1 MCSDRIAEVVARELA
16 ADPAVEDRVGEC
28 VLAALTEVDGD
39 QGAAQAGDTGVFLRA
54 ITVHGFRGIG
64 PTATLRLNPGPGL
77 TLVVGRNG
85 SGKSSFAEAAE
96 FALTGGNRRWDGRS
110 TAWREGWRNLHEPD
124 LARIEVDLLTAG
136 EEPDRTIA
144 TYWAPGADLSA
155 ARWTERRGTGAP
167 APIDPRTRRQRLD
180 LYRPFLSYSELGAL
194 VDGKPSDLFDALHRL
209 LGLDELAAAAE
220 RIRLRKLELERAVKD
235 SRQSRTDLL
244 AELAD
249 VDDDRARRVAALLD
263 TPEPDLDAIAAAV
276 AGSVLGVD
284 GPDGLR
290 AILRLTLPDPS
301 EVAVAADRLA
311 EAATDLTRRATTD
324 AEADLRVLELL
335 TRARDHVTA
344 SGTCPCPVCG
354 SGTLDPDWLTAADTE
369 ITHRSTQLAAFR
381 AARTEF
387 DAAQVAARALFTP
400 IPAELAEPNPVA
412 TQLVAAAEASPH
424 DAAVAIGEAAG
435 SDAAAVV
442 PGGAVAV
449 VRGGAAVVPP
459 GDTAAVPPGDTA
471 AVVPGDAAAVVRGG
485 AAVVVPGDAAVMERG
500 DAAAAAAG
508 DVAVVMAG
516 EAHGATGLPKNVDTI
531 PGAGPVGRAEIGGG
545 AVGLVAE
552 GGGAYCAASVPAD
565 RGTASSGPAVP
576 DSVRD
581 VIRGD
586 HEMPGRGEG
595 NVGLRTR
602 LATVRRCWAV
612 WAELG
617 GVDGPAVREGDLG
630 PGARPAS
637 GDVVAVQI
645 RETYARLSTELAALQ
660 RDTRIELDRLDTVW
674 SPLVPRILAWL
685 DPARAVSADAEELR
699 VVKRAADWLKSAT
712 ATIRGERM
720 RPLESTARWV
730 WSTLR
735 QQSNVELGAIRLQGS
750 AGTARR
756 VLLDVTVDEVD
767 GAALG
772 VMSQGELHALGL
784 SLFLPRATV
793 AHSPFRFVMIDDPVQ
808 AMDPAKVDGLA
819 RVLAEV
825 AATRQVVVF
834 THDERLAEAVRRMQ
848 LDATVLEV
856 QRRER
861 SLVEV
866 RVTGDPVRRYLDDAR
881 SLVRTPQLP
890 PAIADELVAT
900 CCRSAIEAAG
910 LAKARYEL
918 LARGLDHAEVERRV
932 RNAHTTRAML
942 TLAIMGPR
950 ARVDDLNKH
959 LTTVGGRW
967 LVGVLRDATA
977 GAHVPIDRPMR
988 ELISD
993 TERFITWLREHEPA
1007 TVRT

>member
-1 MCSDRIAEVVARELA
+1 MCSDRIAQVVARELD
-16 ADPAVEDRVGEC
+16 ADPVVERQVADC
-28 VLAALTEVDGD
+28 VLAALAATDGD
-39 QGAAQAGDTGVFLRA
+39 PSAPEAGDTGVFLRA

-136 EEPDRTIA
+136 EDSELTIA
-144 TYWAPGADLSA
+144 THWAPGSELGEAH
-155 ARWTERRGTGAP
+155 WTERRGPAAP
-167 APIDPRTRRQRLD
+167 VSIDPGSRRQRLD

-220 RIRLRKLELERAVKD
+220 HIRLRKLELERAVKD

-244 AELAD
+244 AELAAA
-249 VDDDRARRVAALLD
+249 DDDRARRVADLLRA
-263 TPEPDLDAIAAAV
+263 PEPDLDAVAAAV
-276 AGSVLGVD
+276 ADSALGAD

-290 AILRLTLPDPS
+290 AILRLSLPDP
-301 EVAVAADRLA
+301 AQVAAAVDRLA
-311 EAATDLTRRATTD
+311 EASTALARHATAD
-324 AEADLRVLELL
+324 AEADLRVLDLL

-344 SGTCPCPVCG
+344 GGACPCPVCG
-354 SGTLDPDWLTAADTE
+354 RGDLDTDWLAAADTE
-369 ITHRSTQLAAFR
+369 IGERSAQLAALR
-381 AARTEF
+381 AARAEF
-387 DAAQVAARALFTP
+387 DAALAQARALTSRV
-400 IPAELAEPNPVA
+400 PAELGPEPSPPTEPGVGRPSAVDPAPVTVSASADGNPDDNEPLGAPTETVDRRDESTGPPPTGRPLSPSDTA
-412 TQLVAAAEASPH
+412 PGAVDPGALRRQLAAVRARWAAWSALGEVDH
-424 DAAVAIGEAAG
+424 DAGLA
-435 SDAAAVV
+435 
-442 PGGAVAV
+442 
-449 VRGGAAVVPP
+449 
-459 GDTAAVPPGDTA
+459 
-471 AVVPGDAAAVVRGG
+471 
-485 AAVVVPGDAAVMERG
+485 ER
-500 DAAAAAAG
+500 
-508 DVAVVMAG
+508 
-516 EAHGATGLPKNVDTI
+516 
-531 PGAGPVGRAEIGGG
+531 
-545 AVGLVAE
+545 
-552 GGGAYCAASVPAD
+552 
-565 RGTASSGPAVP
+565 
-576 DSVRD
+576 
-581 VIRGD
+581 
-586 HEMPGRGEG
+586 
-595 NVGLRTR
+595 LRTAY
-602 LATVRRCWAV
+602 LALA
-612 WAELG
+612 A
-617 GVDGPAVREGDLG
+617 D
-630 PGARPAS
+630 
-637 GDVVAVQI
+637 
-645 RETYARLSTELAALQ
+645 LAALQ
-660 RDTRIELDRLDTVW
+660 RDTRADLDRLDAVW

-685 DPARAVSADAEELR
+685 DPARAVSADAAELR
-699 VVKRAADWLKSAT
+699 VVKKAADWLKSAT

-819 RVLAEV
+819 MVLAEV
-825 AATRQVVVF
+825 ATTRQVVVF

-861 SLVEV
+861 SVVEV

-910 LAKARYEL
+910 LAKARHEL
-918 LARGLDHAEVERRV
+918 LAAGLDHAEVERRV

-942 TLAIMGPR
+942 TLALMGPR

-959 LTTVGGRW
+959 LSAVGGRW

-993 TERFITWLREHEPA
+993 TERFIAWLRAHEPTA
-1007 TVRT
+1007 VRV

>member
-16 ADPAVEDRVGEC
+16 ADPAVEARVAEC
-28 VLAALTEVDGD
+28 VLAALSEADD
-39 QGAAQAGDTGVFLRA
+39 DRAAPDSGDTGVFLRS

-64 PTATLRLNPGPGL
+64 PTATLGLNPGPGL

-124 LARIEVDLLTAG
+124 LARIEVELLTAG
-136 EEPDRTIA
+136 ANTELTVA
-144 TYWAPGADLSA
+144 THWAPGSELGEAH
-155 ARWTERRGTGAP
+155 WTERRGSAQP
-167 APIDPRTRRQRLD
+167 VPVDPRSRRQRLD

-220 RIRLRKLELERAVKD
+220 HIRLRKLELERAVRD

-249 VDDDRARRVAALLD
+249 VDDDRARRVADLLRV
-263 TPEPDLDAIAAAV
+263 PEPDLDAVAAAV

-290 AILRLTLPDPS
+290 AILRLTLPD
-301 EVAVAADRLA
+301 AAQVAATVDRLA
-311 EAATDLTRRATTD
+311 DAAADLSRHATAD
-324 AEADLRVLELL
+324 AESDLRVLELL
-335 TRARDHVTA
+335 TRAREHVTV
-344 SGTCPCPVCG
+344 SETCPCPVCG
-354 SGTLDPDWLTAADTE
+354 RGDLDAAWLTAADAE
-369 ITHRSTQLAAFR
+369 IAQRSAHLAALR
-381 AARTEF
+381 SARTEF
-387 DAAQVAARALFTP
+387 DAALTVTRSLTSRMPIELAANSSAAHLHTAAP
-400 IPAELAEPNPVA
+400 EGGAELGG
-412 TQLVAAAEASPH
+412 ASILGPRL
-424 DAAVAIGEAAG
+424 AAV
-435 SDAAAVV
+435 
-442 PGGAVAV
+442 
-449 VRGGAAVVPP
+449 R
-459 GDTAAVPPGDTA
+459 
-471 AVVPGDAAAVVRGG
+471 
-485 AAVVVPGDAAVMERG
+485 
-500 DAAAAAAG
+500 
-508 DVAVVMAG
+508 
-516 EAHGATGLPKNVDTI
+516 
-531 PGAGPVGRAEIGGG
+531 
-545 AVGLVAE
+545 
-552 GGGAYCAASVPAD
+552 
-565 RGTASSGPAVP
+565 
-576 DSVRD
+576 
-581 VIRGD
+581 
-586 HEMPGRGEG
+586 
-595 NVGLRTR
+595 R
-602 LATVRRCWAV
+602 LWSL

-617 GVDGPAVREGDLG
+617 ESDHDDGLPARVRATHTDLS
-630 PGARPAS
+630 A
-637 GDVVAVQI
+637 
-645 RETYARLSTELAALQ
+645 ELAALHS
-660 RDTRIELDRLDTVW
+660 DTRTELERLDSVW

-685 DPARAVSADAEELR
+685 DPARAVSADAAELR
-699 VVKRAADWLKSAT
+699 VVKKAADWLKSAT

-784 SLFLPRATV
+784 SLFLPRATM

-825 AATRQVVVF
+825 AITRQVVVF

-861 SLVEV
+861 SIVEV

-881 SLVRTPQLP
+881 SLLRTPQLP

-910 LAKARYEL
+910 LAKARHEL
-918 LARGLDHAEVERRV
+918 LATGLDHAEVERRV
-932 RNAHTTRAML
+932 RNAHTTRAMI
-942 TLAIMGPR
+942 TLAIMGTG

-959 LTTVGGRW
+959 LSAVGGRW

-993 TERFITWLREHEPA
+993 TERFIAWLRAHDPA
-1007 TVRT
+1007 AVRS

>member
-16 ADPAVEDRVGEC
+16 ADPAVEDRVAEC
-28 VLAALTEVDGD
+28 VLAALTELDGE
-39 QGAAQAGDTGVFLRA
+39 QPAGEAGDTGVFLRA

-136 EEPDRTIA
+136 DEPDRTIA
-144 TYWAPGADLSA
+144 TYWAPGTDLSD
-155 ARWTERRGTGAP
+155 ARWTERRGEAAP
-167 APIDPRTRRQRLD
+167 RPIDPRARRRHLE

-209 LGLDELAAAAE
+209 LGLDDLAAAAE

-235 SRQSRTDLL
+235 SRQSRADLL
-244 AELAD
+244 AELAE
-249 VDDDRARRVAALLD
+249 VDDDRARRVAELLRAPD
-263 TPEPDLDAIAAAV
+263 PDLDAVAAEVSGPA
-276 AGSVLGVD
+276 LGAD
-284 GPDGLR
+284 ELR
-290 AILRLTLPDPS
+290 ALLRPTLPDP
-301 EVAVAADRLA
+301 ALVAATTDRLA
-311 EAATDLTRRATTD
+311 EAGADLARHATTD
-324 AEADLRVLELL
+324 AEADLRVLDLL
-335 TRARDHVTA
+335 TRARAHATA
-344 SGTCPCPVCG
+344 TGTCPCPVCG
-354 SGTLDPDWLTAADTE
+354 RGDLDTAWLTAADAE
-369 ITHRSTQLAAFR
+369 IAHRREQLTALR
-381 AARTEF
+381 AARAEF
-387 DAAQVAARALFTP
+387 DTALTATRALPTP
-400 IPAELAEPNPVA
+400 VPPELAITAPTTDHA
-412 TQLVAAAEASPH
+412 
-424 DAAVAIGEAAG
+424 D
-435 SDAAAVV
+435 
-442 PGGAVAV
+442 V
-449 VRGGAAVVPP
+449 VRRRWAAWAALATADP
-459 GDTAAVPPGDTA
+459 GDDFA
-471 AVVPGDAAAVVRGG
+471 
-485 AAVVVPGDAAVMERG
+485 ER
-500 DAAAAAAG
+500 
-508 DVAVVMAG
+508 
-516 EAHGATGLPKNVDTI
+516 
-531 PGAGPVGRAEIGGG
+531 
-545 AVGLVAE
+545 
-552 GGGAYCAASVPAD
+552 
-565 RGTASSGPAVP
+565 
-576 DSVRD
+576 VRD
-581 VIRGD
+581 
-586 HEMPGRGEG
+586 
-595 NVGLRTR
+595 TFTA
-602 LATVRRCWAV
+602 LAA
-612 WAELG
+612 
-617 GVDGPAVREGDLG
+617 
-630 PGARPAS
+630 
-637 GDVVAVQI
+637 
-645 RETYARLSTELAALQ
+645 ELAALHEQ
-660 RDTRIELDRLDTVW
+660 ARGELERLDAVW

-685 DPARAVSADAEELR
+685 DPARAVSADAGELR
-699 VVKRAADWLKSAT
+699 VVKKAAEWLKSAT

-825 AATRQVVVF
+825 AVARQVVVF

-856 QRRER
+856 QRRDR

-910 LAKARYEL
+910 LAKARHEL

-932 RNAHTTRAML
+932 RNAHTTRAMI
-942 TLAIMGPR
+942 TLAIMGPG

-959 LTTVGGRW
+959 LSAVGGRW

-993 TERFITWLREHEPA
+993 TERFITWLRAHEP
-1007 TVRT
+1007 TLTRS

>member
-16 ADPAVEDRVGEC
+16 ADPAVEARVAEC
-28 VLAALTEVDGD
+28 VLAALSEADD
-39 QGAAQAGDTGVFLRA
+39 DRAAPESGDTGVFLRS

-64 PTATLRLNPGPGL
+64 PTATLGLNPGPGL

-124 LARIEVDLLTAG
+124 LARIEVELLTAG
-136 EEPDRTIA
+136 ANTELTVA
-144 TYWAPGADLSA
+144 THWAPGSELGEAH
-155 ARWTERRGTGAP
+155 WTEQRGSARP
-167 APIDPRTRRQRLD
+167 VPVDPRSRRQRLD

-220 RIRLRKLELERAVKD
+220 HIRLRKLELERAVRD

-244 AELAD
+244 AELAE
-249 VDDDRARRVAALLD
+249 VDDDRARGVADLLRA
-263 TPEPDLDAIAAAV
+263 PEPDLDAVAAAV
-276 AGSVLGVD
+276 AGSVLGVY

-290 AILRLTLPDPS
+290 AILRLALPD
-301 EVAVAADRLA
+301 AAQVAATVDRLA
-311 EAATDLTRRATTD
+311 DAAADLSRHATTD
-324 AEADLRVLELL
+324 AESDLRVLELL
-335 TRARDHVTA
+335 TRAREHVTA
-344 SGTCPCPVCG
+344 SETCPCPVCG
-354 SGTLDPDWLTAADTE
+354 RGDLDAAWLTAADAE
-369 ITHRSTQLAAFR
+369 ITQRSAHLAALRSAR
-381 AARTEF
+381 AEF
-387 DAAQVAARALFTP
+387 DAALTAARSLTSRV
-400 IPAELAEPNPVA
+400 PAELGANSMAV
-412 TQLVAAAEASPH
+412 QVDASVSAGRTPAPGASLLGARL
-424 DAAVAIGEAAG
+424 AAV
-435 SDAAAVV
+435 
-442 PGGAVAV
+442 
-449 VRGGAAVVPP
+449 R
-459 GDTAAVPPGDTA
+459 
-471 AVVPGDAAAVVRGG
+471 
-485 AAVVVPGDAAVMERG
+485 
-500 DAAAAAAG
+500 
-508 DVAVVMAG
+508 
-516 EAHGATGLPKNVDTI
+516 
-531 PGAGPVGRAEIGGG
+531 
-545 AVGLVAE
+545 
-552 GGGAYCAASVPAD
+552 
-565 RGTASSGPAVP
+565 
-576 DSVRD
+576 
-581 VIRGD
+581 
-586 HEMPGRGEG
+586 
-595 NVGLRTR
+595 R
-602 LATVRRCWAV
+602 LWSL

-617 GVDGPAVREGDLG
+617 EADFDDGFAAGFRATHADLS
-630 PGARPAS
+630 A
-637 GDVVAVQI
+637 
-645 RETYARLSTELAALQ
+645 ELAALH
-660 RDTRIELDRLDTVW
+660 RDTRTELERLDSVW

-685 DPARAVSADAEELR
+685 DPARAVSADAAELR
-699 VVKRAADWLKSAT
+699 VVKKAADWLKSAT

-784 SLFLPRATV
+784 SLFLPRATM

-825 AATRQVVVF
+825 AITRQVVVF

-861 SLVEV
+861 SIVEV

-881 SLVRTPQLP
+881 SLLRTPQLP

-910 LAKARYEL
+910 LAKARHEL
-918 LARGLDHAEVERRV
+918 LATGLDHAEVERRV
-932 RNAHTTRAML
+932 RNAHTTRAMI
-942 TLAIMGPR
+942 TLAIMGPG

-959 LTTVGGRW
+959 LSAVGGRW

-993 TERFITWLREHEPA
+993 TERFIVWLRAHEPA
-1007 TVRT
+1007 AVRS

>member
-16 ADPAVEDRVGEC
+16 ADPAVEDRVAEC
-28 VLAALTEVDGD
+28 VLAALTERD
-39 QGAAQAGDTGVFLRA
+39 GAAHPAEAGDTGVFLRA

-136 EEPDRTIA
+136 DEPDRTIA
-144 TYWAPGADLSA
+144 TYWAPGSDLSE
-155 ARWTERRGTGAP
+155 ARWTERRGEAAP
-167 APIDPRTRRQRLD
+167 VPIDPRGRRRHLE

-209 LGLDELAAAAE
+209 LGLDDLAAAAE

-244 AELAD
+244 ADLAE
-249 VDDDRARRVAALLD
+249 VDDDRARRVAELLRA
-263 TPEPDLDAIAAAV
+263 PEADLDAVAAEV
-276 AGSVLGVD
+276 SGSALGAD
-284 GPDGLR
+284 ELR
-290 AILRLTLPDPS
+290 ALLRLTLPDP
-301 EVAVAADRLA
+301 ALVAAATDRLA
-311 EAATDLTRRATTD
+311 EATADLARHATTD
-324 AEADLRVLELL
+324 AEADLRVLDLL
-335 TRARDHVTA
+335 TRARDHATA
-344 SGTCPCPVCG
+344 SGACPCPVCG
-354 SGTLDPDWLTAADTE
+354 RGDLDTAWLTAVDDE
-369 ITHRSTQLAAFR
+369 ITHRGRELTALR

-387 DAAQVAARALFTP
+387 DDALTAVRVHPTPVPLELTVAETTADRAVAPREPVSAAASSAMVPGPSHRDESTATGALEARAEVVRRRWSAWAALAAADPGDDLAAR
-400 IPAELAEPNPVA
+400 
-412 TQLVAAAEASPH
+412 
-424 DAAVAIGEAAG
+424 
-435 SDAAAVV
+435 
-442 PGGAVAV
+442 
-449 VRGGAAVVPP
+449 
-459 GDTAAVPPGDTA
+459 
-471 AVVPGDAAAVVRGG
+471 
-485 AAVVVPGDAAVMERG
+485 
-500 DAAAAAAG
+500 
-508 DVAVVMAG
+508 
-516 EAHGATGLPKNVDTI
+516 
-531 PGAGPVGRAEIGGG
+531 
-545 AVGLVAE
+545 
-552 GGGAYCAASVPAD
+552 
-565 RGTASSGPAVP
+565 
-576 DSVRD
+576 VRD
-581 VIRGD
+581 
-586 HEMPGRGEG
+586 
-595 NVGLRTR
+595 
-602 LATVRRCWAV
+602 
-612 WAELG
+612 
-617 GVDGPAVREGDLG
+617 
-630 PGARPAS
+630 
-637 GDVVAVQI
+637 
-645 RETYARLSTELAALQ
+645 TYTALVTELAALHEHA
-660 RDTRIELDRLDTVW
+660 REELERLDAVW

-685 DPARAVSADAEELR
+685 DPARAVSADAGELR
-699 VVKRAADWLKSAT
+699 VVKKAADWLKSAT

-856 QRRER
+856 QRRDR

-910 LAKARYEL
+910 LAKARHEL

-932 RNAHTTRAML
+932 RNAHTTRAMI
-942 TLAIMGPR
+942 TLAIMGPG

-959 LTTVGGRW
+959 LSAVGGRW

-993 TERFITWLREHEPA
+993 TERFITWLRAHEP
-1007 TVRT
+1007 TLTRS

>member
-16 ADPAVEDRVGEC
+16 ADPAVEGRVAEC
-28 VLAALTEVDGD
+28 VLAALVEADGD
-39 QGAAQAGDTGVFLRA
+39 RAAPDSGDTGVFLRS

-136 EEPDRTIA
+136 ENAELTVA
-144 TYWAPGADLSA
+144 THWAPGGELGEAQ
-155 ARWTERRGTGAP
+155 WTERRGTERTVA
-167 APIDPRTRRQRLD
+167 IDPRSRRGRLD

-220 RIRLRKLELERAVKD
+220 HIRLRKLELERAVKD

-249 VDDDRARRVAALLD
+249 ADDDRARHVADLLRV
-263 TPEPDLDAIAAAV
+263 PEPDLDAVAAAV
-276 AGSVLGVD
+276 AGSVLGPD
-284 GPDGLR
+284 GPEGLR
-290 AILRLTLPDPS
+290 VILRLSLPDP
-301 EVAVAADRLA
+301 AQVAAVVDRLA
-311 EAATDLTRRATTD
+311 EASAALSRHATTD

-335 TRARDHVTA
+335 TRAREHVTA
-344 SGTCPCPVCG
+344 GGTCPCPVCG
-354 SGTLDPDWLTAADTE
+354 RGDLDTAWLAAADAE
-369 ITHRSTQLAAFR
+369 IGQRETQLAALRTARAEFETATA
-381 AARTEF
+381 AARSLTSRLPTELGTAPPVG
-387 DAAQVAARALFTP
+387 DTPSSNAAPGDSAALSGKTAPGAGVTLGGK
-400 IPAELAEPNPVA
+400 
-412 TQLVAAAEASPH
+412 AST
-424 DAAVAIGEAAG
+424 G
-435 SDAAAVV
+435 
-442 PGGAVAV
+442 
-449 VRGGAAVVPP
+449 GGAAL
-459 GDTAAVPPGDTA
+459 GA
-471 AVVPGDAAAVVRGG
+471 G
-485 AAVVVPGDAAVMERG
+485 AALDGKAASGDGQV
-500 DAAAAAAG
+500 AG
-508 DVAVVMAG
+508 DEVPLRRRVSAV
-516 EAHGATGLPKNVDTI
+516 
-531 PGAGPVGRAEIGGG
+531 RA
-545 AVGLVAE
+545 LW
-552 GGGAYCAASVPAD
+552 S
-565 RGTASSGPAVP
+565 
-576 DSVRD
+576 
-581 VIRGD
+581 
-586 HEMPGRGEG
+586 
-595 NVGLRTR
+595 
-602 LATVRRCWAV
+602 V

-617 GVDGPAVREGDLG
+617 EADHDDGFPERLRD
-630 PGARPAS
+630 
-637 GDVVAVQI
+637 
-645 RETYARLSTELAALQ
+645 TYAALATELTALQ
-660 RDTRIELDRLDTVW
+660 RDTRAELERLDAVW

-685 DPARAVSADAEELR
+685 DPARAVSADAAELR
-699 VVKRAADWLKSAT
+699 VVKKAADWLKSAT

-784 SLFLPRATV
+784 SLFLPRATMS
-793 AHSPFRFVMIDDPVQ
+793 HSPFRFVMIDDPVQ

-825 AATRQVVVF
+825 ATTRQVVVF

-861 SLVEV
+861 SVVEV

-881 SLVRTPQLP
+881 SLLRTPQLP

-910 LAKARYEL
+910 LAKARQEL
-918 LARGLDHAEVERRV
+918 LAAGLEHGEVERRV
-932 RNAHTTRAML
+932 RNAHTTRAMI
-942 TLAIMGPR
+942 TLAIMGPG

-959 LTTVGGRW
+959 LSAVGGRW

-993 TERFITWLREHEPA
+993 TERFISWLRAHEPA
-1007 TVRT
+1007 AVRT

>member
-16 ADPAVEDRVGEC
+16 ADPAVEGRVAEC
-28 VLAALTEVDGD
+28 VLAALAEADGD
-39 QGAAQAGDTGVFLRA
+39 RAAPDSGDTGVFLRS

-136 EEPDRTIA
+136 EEAELTVA
-144 TYWAPGADLSA
+144 THWAPGSELGEAQ
-155 ARWTERRGTGAP
+155 WTERRGTDRTVA
-167 APIDPRTRRQRLD
+167 IDPRSRRGRLD

-220 RIRLRKLELERAVKD
+220 HIRLRKLELERAVKD

-249 VDDDRARRVAALLD
+249 VDDARARHVADLLRVPD
-263 TPEPDLDAIAAAV
+263 PDLDAVAAAV
-276 AGSVLGVD
+276 AGSVLGPD

-290 AILRLTLPDPS
+290 AILRLTLPDP
-301 EVAVAADRLA
+301 AQVAAAVDRLA
-311 EAATDLTRRATTD
+311 DASAALSRHATTD
-324 AEADLRVLELL
+324 AESDLRVLELL
-335 TRARDHVTA
+335 TRAREHVTA
-344 SGTCPCPVCG
+344 SGACPCPLCG
-354 SGTLDPDWLTAADTE
+354 RGDLDTAWLAAADAEIDQRETQLTAL
-369 ITHRSTQLAAFR
+369 RSAR
-381 AARTEF
+381 AEF
-387 DAAQVAARALFTP
+387 DAALAAARALTSRVP
-400 IPAELAEPNPVA
+400 LEL
-412 TQLVAAAEASPH
+412 
-424 DAAVAIGEAAG
+424 
-435 SDAAAVV
+435 
-442 PGGAVAV
+442 
-449 VRGGAAVVPP
+449 GAAQP
-459 GDTAAVPPGDTA
+459 
-471 AVVPGDAAAVVRGG
+471 
-485 AAVVVPGDAAVMERG
+485 
-500 DAAAAAAG
+500 
-508 DVAVVMAG
+508 
-516 EAHGATGLPKNVDTI
+516 
-531 PGAGPVGRAEIGGG
+531 
-545 AVGLVAE
+545 
-552 GGGAYCAASVPAD
+552 
-565 RGTASSGPAVP
+565 TASSVGQTSGGAGLIRRQLSAV
-576 DSVRD
+576 
-581 VIRGD
+581 
-586 HEMPGRGEG
+586 HA
-595 NVGLRTR
+595 LWT
-602 LATVRRCWAV
+602 V
-612 WAELG
+612 WAGLG
-617 GVDGPAVREGDLG
+617 EAEHNDEFSQRLGD
-630 PGARPAS
+630 
-637 GDVVAVQI
+637 
-645 RETYARLSTELAALQ
+645 TYAELSAELSALQ
-660 RDTRIELDRLDTVW
+660 RDTSTELDRLDSVW

-685 DPARAVSADAEELR
+685 DPARAVSADAGELR

-784 SLFLPRATV
+784 SLFLPRATMS
-793 AHSPFRFVMIDDPVQ
+793 HSPFRFVMIDDPVQ

-825 AATRQVVVF
+825 ATTRQVVVF

-861 SLVEV
+861 SVVEV

-881 SLVRTPQLP
+881 SLLRTPQLP

-910 LAKARYEL
+910 LAKARQEL
-918 LARGLDHAEVERRV
+918 LATGLDHAEVERRV
-932 RNAHTTRAML
+932 RNAHTTRAMI
-942 TLAIMGPR
+942 TLAIMGPG

-959 LTTVGGRW
+959 LSAVGGRW

-993 TERFITWLREHEPA
+993 TERFIAWLRAHEPA
-1007 TVRT
+1007 AVRS

>member
-16 ADPAVEDRVGEC
+16 ADPAVEARVAEC
-28 VLAALTEVDGD
+28 VLAALSEADD
-39 QGAAQAGDTGVFLRA
+39 DRAAPDSGDTGVFLRS

-64 PTATLRLNPGPGL
+64 PTATLGLNPGPGL

-124 LARIEVDLLTAG
+124 LARIEVGLLTAG
-136 EEPDRTIA
+136 ANTELTVA
-144 TYWAPGADLSA
+144 TQWAPGSELGEAH
-155 ARWTERRGTGAP
+155 WTEQRGSARP
-167 APIDPRTRRQRLD
+167 VPIDPRSRRQRLD

-220 RIRLRKLELERAVKD
+220 HIRLRKLELERAVRD

-249 VDDDRARRVAALLD
+249 VDDDRARRVADLLRA
-263 TPEPDLDAIAAAV
+263 PEPDLDAVAAAV

-290 AILRLTLPDPS
+290 AILRLTLPDT
-301 EVAVAADRLA
+301 AQVAATVDRLA
-311 EAATDLTRRATTD
+311 DAAADLSRHATTD
-324 AEADLRVLELL
+324 AESDLRVLELL

-344 SGTCPCPVCG
+344 VETCPCPVCG
-354 SGTLDPDWLTAADTE
+354 RGDLDPAWLTAADAE
-369 ITHRSTQLAAFR
+369 ITQRSAHLAALR
-381 AARTEF
+381 SARTEF
-387 DAAQVAARALFTP
+387 DAALAATRSLTSRL
-400 IPAELAEPNPVA
+400 PAELAR
-412 TQLVAAAEASPH
+412 H
-424 DAAVAIGEAAG
+424 AAV
-435 SDAAAVV
+435 
-442 PGGAVAV
+442 
-449 VRGGAAVVPP
+449 R
-459 GDTAAVPPGDTA
+459 
-471 AVVPGDAAAVVRGG
+471 
-485 AAVVVPGDAAVMERG
+485 
-500 DAAAAAAG
+500 
-508 DVAVVMAG
+508 
-516 EAHGATGLPKNVDTI
+516 
-531 PGAGPVGRAEIGGG
+531 
-545 AVGLVAE
+545 
-552 GGGAYCAASVPAD
+552 
-565 RGTASSGPAVP
+565 
-576 DSVRD
+576 
-581 VIRGD
+581 
-586 HEMPGRGEG
+586 
-595 NVGLRTR
+595 R
-602 LATVRRCWAV
+602 LWSV

-617 GVDGPAVREGDLG
+617 VADYDDGVPGRIRATHTDLS
-630 PGARPAS
+630 A
-637 GDVVAVQI
+637 
-645 RETYARLSTELAALQ
+645 ELAALH
-660 RDTRIELDRLDTVW
+660 RATRTELARLDSVW

-685 DPARAVSADAEELR
+685 DPARAVSADAAELR
-699 VVKRAADWLKSAT
+699 VVKKAADWLKSAT

-784 SLFLPRATV
+784 SLFLPRATM

-825 AATRQVVVF
+825 AITRQVVVF

-861 SLVEV
+861 SIVEV

-881 SLVRTPQLP
+881 SLLRTPQLP

-910 LAKARYEL
+910 LAKARHEL
-918 LARGLDHAEVERRV
+918 LATGLDHAEVERRV

-942 TLAIMGPR
+942 TLAIMGPG

-959 LTTVGGRW
+959 LSAVGGRW

-993 TERFITWLREHEPA
+993 TERFIAWLRAHEPA
-1007 TVRT
+1007 AVRS

>member
-1 MCSDRIAEVVARELA
+1 MCSDRIAEMVARELA
-16 ADPAVEDRVGEC
+16 ADPAVEARVAEC
-28 VLAALTEVDGD
+28 VLAALSEADD
-39 QGAAQAGDTGVFLRA
+39 DRAAPDSGDTGVFLRS

-64 PTATLRLNPGPGL
+64 PTATLGLNPGPGL

-124 LARIEVDLLTAG
+124 LARIEVELLTAG
-136 EEPDRTIA
+136 ANTELTVA
-144 TYWAPGADLSA
+144 THWAPGSELGEAH
-155 ARWTERRGTGAP
+155 WTEQRGSARP
-167 APIDPRTRRQRLD
+167 VPVDPRSRRQRLD

-220 RIRLRKLELERAVKD
+220 HIRLRKLELERAVRD

-249 VDDDRARRVAALLD
+249 VDDARARRVADLLRA
-263 TPEPDLDAIAAAV
+263 PEPDLDAVAAAV

-290 AILRLTLPDPS
+290 AILRLTLPDAA
-301 EVAVAADRLA
+301 EVAATVDRLA
-311 EAATDLTRRATTD
+311 DAAADLSRHATTD
-324 AEADLRVLELL
+324 AESDLRVLELL
-335 TRARDHVTA
+335 TRAREHVVA

-354 SGTLDPDWLTAADTE
+354 RSDLDATWLTAADAE
-369 ITHRSTQLAAFR
+369 ITQRSAHLAALRSAR
-381 AARTEF
+381 AEF
-387 DAAQVAARALFTP
+387 DAATTAARSLTSRV
-400 IPAELAEPNPVA
+400 PAELGANSIAV
-412 TQLVAAAEASPH
+412 QLDTSASAGEAS
-424 DAAVAIGEAAG
+424 AADGRQETDGGTALGVGIAHGGAATVGTTAAG
-435 SDAAAVV
+435 SAA
-442 PGGAVAV
+442 
-449 VRGGAAVVPP
+449 
-459 GDTAAVPPGDTA
+459 
-471 AVVPGDAAAVVRGG
+471 
-485 AAVVVPGDAAVMERG
+485 ES
-500 DAAAAAAG
+500 
-508 DVAVVMAG
+508 
-516 EAHGATGLPKNVDTI
+516 
-531 PGAGPVGRAEIGGG
+531 GGG
-545 AVGLVAE
+545 AE
-552 GGGAYCAASVPAD
+552 S
-565 RGTASSGPAVP
+565 
-576 DSVRD
+576 
-581 VIRGD
+581 
-586 HEMPGRGEG
+586 GEG
-595 NVGLRTR
+595 VASLLGAR
-602 LATVRRCWAV
+602 LAAVRRLWAV

-617 GVDGPAVREGDLG
+617 EVDDDGL
-630 PGARPAS
+630 PAS
-637 GDVVAVQI
+637 VRA
-645 RETYARLSTELAALQ
+645 TYAELSAELAALQ
-660 RDTRIELDRLDTVW
+660 RDTRTELDRLDSVW
-674 SPLVPRILAWL
+674 SPLVPRIRAWL
-685 DPARAVSADAEELR
+685 DPARAVSADAAELR
-699 VVKRAADWLKSAT
+699 VVKKAADWLKSAT

-784 SLFLPRATV
+784 SLFLPRATL

-825 AATRQVVVF
+825 AITRQVIVF

-861 SLVEV
+861 SIVEV

-881 SLVRTPQLP
+881 SLLRTPQLP

-910 LAKARYEL
+910 LAKARHEL
-918 LARGLDHAEVERRV
+918 LAVGLDHAEVERRV
-932 RNAHTTRAML
+932 RNAHTTRAMI
-942 TLAIMGPR
+942 TLAIMGPG

-959 LTTVGGRW
+959 LSAVGGRW

-993 TERFITWLREHEPA
+993 TERFIAWLRAHEPA
-1007 TVRT
+1007 AVRS

>member
-16 ADPAVEDRVGEC
+16 ADPAVEARVAEC
-28 VLAALTEVDGD
+28 VLAALSEADD
-39 QGAAQAGDTGVFLRA
+39 DRAAPDSGDTGVFLRS

-64 PTATLRLNPGPGL
+64 PTATLGLNPGPGL

-124 LARIEVDLLTAG
+124 LARIEVELLTAG
-136 EEPDRTIA
+136 ANTELTVA
-144 TYWAPGADLSA
+144 TQWAPGAELGEA
-155 ARWTERRGTGAP
+155 HWTEQRGSARP
-167 APIDPRTRRQRLD
+167 VPVDPRSRRQRLD

-220 RIRLRKLELERAVKD
+220 HIRLRKLELERAGRD

-249 VDDDRARRVAALLD
+249 VDDDRARRVADLLRA
-263 TPEPDLDAIAAAV
+263 PEPDLDAVAAAV

-290 AILRLTLPDPS
+290 AILRLTLPD
-301 EVAVAADRLA
+301 AAQVAATVDRLA
-311 EAATDLTRRATTD
+311 DAAADLSRHATTD
-324 AEADLRVLELL
+324 AESDLRVLELL
-335 TRARDHVTA
+335 TRAREHVTA
-344 SGTCPCPVCG
+344 VESCPCPVCG
-354 SGTLDPDWLTAADTE
+354 RGDLDAAWLTAADAE
-369 ITHRSTQLAAFR
+369 ITQRSAHLAALR
-381 AARTEF
+381 SARTEF
-387 DAAQVAARALFTP
+387 DAALTATRSLTSRV
-400 IPAELAEPNPVA
+400 PAELAR
-412 TQLVAAAEASPH
+412 H
-424 DAAVAIGEAAG
+424 
-435 SDAAAVV
+435 
-442 PGGAVAV
+442 
-449 VRGGAAVVPP
+449 
-459 GDTAAVPPGDTA
+459 TA
-471 AVVPGDAAAVVRGG
+471 
-485 AAVVVPGDAAVMERG
+485 
-500 DAAAAAAG
+500 
-508 DVAVVMAG
+508 
-516 EAHGATGLPKNVDTI
+516 
-531 PGAGPVGRAEIGGG
+531 
-545 AVGLVAE
+545 
-552 GGGAYCAASVPAD
+552 
-565 RGTASSGPAVP
+565 
-576 DSVRD
+576 
-581 VIRGD
+581 
-586 HEMPGRGEG
+586 
-595 NVGLRTR
+595 
-602 LATVRRCWAV
+602 VRRLWSV

-617 GVDGPAVREGDLG
+617 AVDYDDGVPGRIRATHTDLS
-630 PGARPAS
+630 A
-637 GDVVAVQI
+637 
-645 RETYARLSTELAALQ
+645 ELAALQ
-660 RDTRIELDRLDTVW
+660 RDTRTELARLDSVW

-685 DPARAVSADAEELR
+685 DPARAVSADAAELR
-699 VVKRAADWLKSAT
+699 VVKKAADWLKSAT

-784 SLFLPRATV
+784 SLFLPRATM

-825 AATRQVVVF
+825 AITRQVVVF

-861 SLVEV
+861 SIVEV

-881 SLVRTPQLP
+881 SLLRTPQLP

-910 LAKARYEL
+910 LAKARHEL
-918 LARGLDHAEVERRV
+918 LATGLDHAEVERRV

-942 TLAIMGPR
+942 TLAIMGPG

-959 LTTVGGRW
+959 LIAVGGRW

-993 TERFITWLREHEPA
+993 TERFIAWLRAHEPA
-1007 TVRT
+1007 AVRS

>member
-16 ADPAVEDRVGEC
+16 ADPAVDAQVADC
-28 VLAALTEVDGD
+28 VMAALAEADDDRAEPDT
-39 QGAAQAGDTGVFLRA
+39 GDTGVFLRA
-54 ITVHGFRGIG
+54 ISVHGFRGIG
-64 PTATLRLNPGPGL
+64 PTATLRLDPGPGL

-136 EEPDRTIA
+136 ADTELTVA
-144 TYWAPGADLSA
+144 AHWAPGGDLADA
-155 ARWTERRGTGAP
+155 QWTERRGAAP
-167 APIDPRTRRQRLD
+167 STPVDPRSSRQRLD

-244 AELAD
+244 AELVA
-249 VDDDRARRVAALLD
+249 VDDDRARRVAELLREPD
-263 TPEPDLDAIAAAV
+263 PDLDAVAAAV
-276 AGSVLGVD
+276 AGSVLDVD
-284 GPDGLR
+284 GPEGLR
-290 AILRLTLPDPS
+290 AILRLALPGAA
-301 EVAVAADRLA
+301 EVEAAVDRLA
-311 EAATDLTRRATTD
+311 DAAADLSRHATTD
-324 AEADLRVLELL
+324 AESDLRVLELL
-335 TRARDHVTA
+335 TRAREHA
-344 SGTCPCPVCG
+344 ALAGACPCPVCG
-354 SGTLDPDWLTAADTE
+354 RGDLDEAWLTAADAE
-369 ITHRSTQLAAFR
+369 IAARGAHLAALRTAR
-381 AARTEF
+381 AEF
-387 DAAQVAARALFTP
+387 ESALAAVRALFSQV
-400 IPAELAEPNPVA
+400 PAELTPPPSEGTVA
-412 TQLVAAAEASPH
+412 REA
-424 DAAVAIGEAAG
+424 
-435 SDAAAVV
+435 
-442 PGGAVAV
+442 
-449 VRGGAAVVPP
+449 
-459 GDTAAVPPGDTA
+459 
-471 AVVPGDAAAVVRGG
+471 
-485 AAVVVPGDAAVMERG
+485 
-500 DAAAAAAG
+500 
-508 DVAVVMAG
+508 
-516 EAHGATGLPKNVDTI
+516 
-531 PGAGPVGRAEIGGG
+531 GGG
-545 AVGLVAE
+545 HESGGTPVL
-552 GGGAYCAASVPAD
+552 GGGVTSVLSA
-565 RGTASSGPAVP
+565 
-576 DSVRD
+576 
-581 VIRGD
+581 
-586 HEMPGRGEG
+586 
-595 NVGLRTR
+595 R
-602 LATVRRCWAV
+602 LASVRRCWAV
-612 WAELG
+612 WAALREADFDEATPKRIRVTHAEL
-617 GVDGPAVREGDLG
+617 A
-630 PGARPAS
+630 A
-637 GDVVAVQI
+637 
-645 RETYARLSTELAALQ
+645 ELAALH
-660 RDTRIELDRLDTVW
+660 RETGAELERLDSVW
-674 SPLVPRILAWL
+674 SPLVPRILDWL
-685 DPARAVSADAEELR
+685 RPARTVSADAGELR
-699 VVKRAADWLKSAT
+699 VVKKAADWLKSAT

-784 SLFLPRATV
+784 SLFLPRATM

-825 AATRQVVVF
+825 AITRQVVVF

-861 SLVEV
+861 SVVEV

-881 SLVRTPQLP
+881 SLLRTPQLP

-910 LAKARYEL
+910 LAKARHEL
-918 LARGLDHAEVERRV
+918 LATGLDHAEVERRV
-932 RNAHTTRAML
+932 RKAHTTRAML
-942 TLAIMGPR
+942 TLALMGTG

-959 LTTVGGRW
+959 LSAVGGRW

-993 TERFITWLREHEPA
+993 TERFIAWLRAHEPA
-1007 TVRT
+1007 AVRS

>member
-16 ADPAVEDRVGEC
+16 ADPAVDAQVAEC
-28 VLAALTEVDGD
+28 VMAALAEADDDRAEPDT
-39 QGAAQAGDTGVFLRA
+39 GDTGVFLRA
-54 ITVHGFRGIG
+54 ISVHGFRGIG

-136 EEPDRTIA
+136 ADTELTVA
-144 TYWAPGADLSA
+144 AHWAPGGDLADA
-155 ARWTERRGTGAP
+155 QWTERRGAAASTP
-167 APIDPRTRRQRLD
+167 VDPRSSRQRLD

-235 SRQSRTDLL
+235 SRQSRTELL
-244 AELAD
+244 AELVE
-249 VDDDRARRVAALLD
+249 VDDDRARRVAELLRAPD
-263 TPEPDLDAIAAAV
+263 PDLDAVAAAV
-276 AGSVLGVD
+276 AGSVLDVD
-284 GPDGLR
+284 GPEGLR
-290 AILRLTLPDPS
+290 AILRLALPGAA
-301 EVAVAADRLA
+301 EVEAAVDRLA
-311 EAATDLTRRATTD
+311 DASADLSRHATTD
-324 AEADLRVLELL
+324 AESDLRVLELL
-335 TRARDHVTA
+335 TRAREHA
-344 SGTCPCPVCG
+344 ALAGACPCPVCG
-354 SGTLDPDWLTAADTE
+354 RGDLDEAWLTAADAE
-369 ITHRSTQLAAFR
+369 IAERGAHLAALR
-381 AARTEF
+381 AARAEF
-387 DAAQVAARALFTP
+387 ESALAAVRALFSRV
-400 IPAELAEPNPVA
+400 PAELTPPLSEGMVA
-412 TQLVAAAEASPH
+412 RE
-424 DAAVAIGEAAG
+424 
-435 SDAAAVV
+435 
-442 PGGAVAV
+442 PGGGHES
-449 VRGGAAVVPP
+449 GGTPVI
-459 GDTAAVPPGDTA
+459 G
-471 AVVPGDAAAVVRGG
+471 GDA
-485 AAVVVPGDAAVMERG
+485 
-500 DAAAAAAG
+500 
-508 DVAVVMAG
+508 
-516 EAHGATGLPKNVDTI
+516 T
-531 PGAGPVGRAEIGGG
+531 
-545 AVGLVAE
+545 
-552 GGGAYCAASVPAD
+552 SVLSA
-565 RGTASSGPAVP
+565 
-576 DSVRD
+576 
-581 VIRGD
+581 
-586 HEMPGRGEG
+586 
-595 NVGLRTR
+595 R
-602 LATVRRCWAV
+602 LASVRRCWAA
-612 WAELG
+612 WEALRETDFDAEL
-617 GVDGPAVREGDLG
+617 PKR
-630 PGARPAS
+630 
-637 GDVVAVQI
+637 I
-645 RETYARLSTELAALQ
+645 RATHAELAA
-660 RDTRIELDRLDTVW
+660 ELTALHRETGAELERLDSVW
-674 SPLVPRILAWL
+674 SPLVPRILDWL
-685 DPARAVSADAEELR
+685 RPARTVSADAGELR
-699 VVKRAADWLKSAT
+699 VVKKAADWLKSAT
-712 ATIRGERM
+712 AAIRGERM
-720 RPLESTARWV
+720 RPLETTARWV

-784 SLFLPRATV
+784 SLFLPRATM

-825 AATRQVVVF
+825 AITRQVVVF

-861 SLVEV
+861 SVVEV

-881 SLVRTPQLP
+881 SLLRTPQLP

-910 LAKARYEL
+910 LAKARHEL
-918 LARGLDHAEVERRV
+918 LATGLDHAEVERRV
-932 RNAHTTRAML
+932 RKAHTTRAML
-942 TLAIMGPR
+942 TLALMGTG

-959 LTTVGGRW
+959 LSAVGGRW

-993 TERFITWLREHEPA
+993 TERFIAWLRAHEPA
-1007 TVRT
+1007 AVRS

>member
-16 ADPAVEDRVGEC
+16 ADPAVEAPVAAC
-28 VLAALTEVDGD
+28 VMAALAEADDDRAEPDT
-39 QGAAQAGDTGVFLRA
+39 GDTGVFLRA
-54 ITVHGFRGIG
+54 ISVHGFRGIG
-64 PTATLRLNPGPGL
+64 PTATLRLDPGPGL

-136 EEPDRTIA
+136 AETELTVA
-144 TYWAPGADLSA
+144 AHWAPGGDLADA
-155 ARWTERRGTGAP
+155 QWTERRGAAP
-167 APIDPRTRRQRLD
+167 STPVDPRSSRQRLD

-235 SRQSRTDLL
+235 SRQSRVDLL
-244 AELAD
+244 AELVE
-249 VDDDRARRVAALLD
+249 VDDDRARRVAELLRA
-263 TPEPDLDAIAAAV
+263 PEPDLDAVAAAV
-276 AGSVLGVD
+276 AGSVLDVD

-290 AILRLTLPDPS
+290 ALLRLTLPS
-301 EVAVAADRLA
+301 AAEVEAAADRLA
-311 EAATDLTRRATTD
+311 DAATELSRHATTD

-335 TRARDHVTA
+335 TRAREHVTV
-344 SGTCPCPVCG
+344 GGGCPCPVCG
-354 SGTLDPDWLTAADTE
+354 RGDLDEAWLTAADTE
-369 ITHRSTQLAAFR
+369 IAQRGAHLAALR

-387 DAAQVAARALFTP
+387 DAALAAARALVSRVPVELSAPQAEMSWRPDTSGDVSPTTSPAVGARNASVVRDSAEVGAAHVPADDGAAAGGLVTGAGGASELGARLAVVRRRWAAWAALREADFDEAMPKRIRATH
-400 IPAELAEPNPVA
+400 AELA
-412 TQLVAAAEASPH
+412 
-424 DAAVAIGEAAG
+424 
-435 SDAAAVV
+435 
-442 PGGAVAV
+442 
-449 VRGGAAVVPP
+449 
-459 GDTAAVPPGDTA
+459 
-471 AVVPGDAAAVVRGG
+471 
-485 AAVVVPGDAAVMERG
+485 
-500 DAAAAAAG
+500 
-508 DVAVVMAG
+508 
-516 EAHGATGLPKNVDTI
+516 
-531 PGAGPVGRAEIGGG
+531 
-545 AVGLVAE
+545 
-552 GGGAYCAASVPAD
+552 
-565 RGTASSGPAVP
+565 
-576 DSVRD
+576 
-581 VIRGD
+581 
-586 HEMPGRGEG
+586 
-595 NVGLRTR
+595 
-602 LATVRRCWAV
+602 
-612 WAELG
+612 
-617 GVDGPAVREGDLG
+617 
-630 PGARPAS
+630 
-637 GDVVAVQI
+637 
-645 RETYARLSTELAALQ
+645 TELAALH
-660 RDTRIELDRLDTVW
+660 RETDAELERLDSVW
-674 SPLVPRILAWL
+674 SPLVPRILDWL
-685 DPARAVSADAEELR
+685 RPARTVSADAGELR
-699 VVKRAADWLKSAT
+699 VVKKAADWLKSAT

-784 SLFLPRATV
+784 SLFLPRATM

-825 AATRQVVVF
+825 AHTRQVVVF

-861 SLVEV
+861 SVVEV

-881 SLVRTPQLP
+881 SLLRTPQLP

-910 LAKARYEL
+910 LAKARHEL
-918 LARGLDHAEVERRV
+918 LATGLDHAEVERRV
-932 RNAHTTRAML
+932 RKAHTTRAML
-942 TLAIMGPR
+942 TLAIMGTG

-959 LTTVGGRW
+959 LTAVGGRW

-993 TERFITWLREHEPA
+993 TERFIAWLRAHEPA
-1007 TVRT
+1007 AVRS